1 MDESLDAAISH
12 ITQAVDCLA
21 SVRVAG
27 AMREAQKRAAIRSA
41 ETVLRQTL
49 ADLCERMSV
58 QPATLPARRLLI
70 EQVMIDGRTSR
81 PLDFDVSDDGVD
93 LPGDAAGAGA
103 GDHGDVT
110 IAR

>member
-1 MDESLDAAISH
+1 MDQSLDAAIAH

-27 AMREAQKRAAIRSA
+27 AAREAEKRAAIRSA
-41 ETVLRQTL
+41 EAALRQTL
-49 ADLCERMSV
+49 ADLCEGMSV
-58 QPATLPARRLLI
+58 QPANLPARRLLI
-70 EQVMIDGRTSR
+70 EQVMIDSR
-81 PLDFDVSDDGVD
+81 ASGPLDLDVSDDGVD
-93 LPGDAAGAGA
+93 LPGGAAAV